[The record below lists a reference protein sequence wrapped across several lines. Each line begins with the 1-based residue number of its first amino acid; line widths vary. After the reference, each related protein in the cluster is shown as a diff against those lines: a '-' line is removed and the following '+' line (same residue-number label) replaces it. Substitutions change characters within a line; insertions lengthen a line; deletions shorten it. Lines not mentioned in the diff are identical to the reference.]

1 MAAPR
6 SRAAGAEQPQVAGRG
21 GGAAGRALEPPGEPG
36 PANAAAGQK
45 GRSAGERRRESA
57 RRGNGGPEEISRTAS
72 LATEEDAS
80 RNCEMYLPAY
90 CHPAAMEIS
99 LDR

>member
-6 SRAAGAEQPQVAGRG
+6 SHAAGPGRG
-21 GGAAGRALEPPGEPG
+21 GGAAVPPGEPG
-36 PANAAAGQK
+36 PANAAAEQK
-45 GRSAGERRRESA
+45 GRSAGERRKECVH
-57 RRGNGGPEEISRTAS
+57 RGTGGPEETNRTTS
-72 LATEEDAS
+72 LATDEDAS

-90 CHPAAMEIS
+90 CSPSAMEIS